1 MTKEITDQL
10 LLAEIH
16 QLPESLK
23 WEVLHFIL
31 FLRKEYAPKMEQMP
45 PSKRIFGRTRGKYTL
60 AADFDA
66 PLEDFKDYM

>member
-1 MTKEITDQL
+1 MTEQISDKIL
-10 LLAEIH
+10 LSEIH

-23 WEVLHFIL
+23 VEVLHFIL
-31 FLRKEYAPKMEQMP
+31 FLKKEYAPNLERATA
-45 PSKRIFGRTRGKYTL
+45 SKRIFGRTKGKYTL